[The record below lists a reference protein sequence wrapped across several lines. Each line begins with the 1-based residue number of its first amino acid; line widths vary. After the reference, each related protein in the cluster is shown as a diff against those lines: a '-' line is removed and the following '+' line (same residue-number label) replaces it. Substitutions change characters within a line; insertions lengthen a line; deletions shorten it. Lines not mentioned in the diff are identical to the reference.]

1 MVKTTIEVIVLTLIL
16 AFGMATCNAAEISG
30 QEPPRVGNQA
40 QDFALSDIQGNHV
53 SLSDTLKHGPVVV
66 VVLRGY
72 PGYQCPFCTKQF
84 GELFSKAKKFEE
96 HGASLV
102 FVYPGPAP
110 GLDKFA
116 KEFIGARELPKNFQF
131 LTDPDFKF
139 TQQYGLRWDAPN
151 ETAYPSSFVID
162 SNGTIRFAKISHTHD
177 DRASST
183 DLLEALAK
191 IAQ

>member
-1 MVKTTIEVIVLTLIL
+1 MLKTAIEAAVLTLVL
-16 AFGMATCNAAEISG
+16 AVGVTTGNAVEPSG
-30 QEPPRVGNQA
+30 QEPPQVSNQA
-40 QDFALSDIQGNHV
+40 RDFALSDIQGNHF
-53 SLSDTLKHGPVVV
+53 SLTGTLKHGPAVL

-84 GELFSKAKKFEE
+84 GELFSKAKRFEE

-162 SNGTIRFAKISHTHD
+162 RNGTIRFAKISHTHD
-177 DRASST
+177 DRARSA
-183 DLLEALAK
+183 DLIEALAK